1 MGQPIEIVGT
11 TRLDDVVMFD
21 TDRSITGQDGSGYGS
36 LDEATA
42 TDDFPARLAARLFEG
57 VDGVN
62 HVFVAS
68 NGVVVRRQGGWDDAV
83 TASAGGIITDF
94 FIFYRD

>member
-42 TDDFPARLAARLFEG
+42 TEDFPALLAARLFEG

-68 NGVVVRRQGGWDDAV
+68 NGVVVRRTGGWDDA
-83 TASAGGIITDF
+83 AAGAAGEIITDF